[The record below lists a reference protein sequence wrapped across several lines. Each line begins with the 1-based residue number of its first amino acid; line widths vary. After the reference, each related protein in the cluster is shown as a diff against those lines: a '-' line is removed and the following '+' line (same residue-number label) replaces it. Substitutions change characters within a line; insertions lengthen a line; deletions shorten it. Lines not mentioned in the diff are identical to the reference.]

1 MEFASGTRL
10 RPALKQQ
17 KSYPDG
23 FLMICKAHWEFGS
36 LGLDHPMHGWLFK
49 KSTKKP
55 SPEIGNQDGTQ
66 WVRQHNGS
74 APLVPS
80 EKPVIKTV
88 QSYPTQSKKRKHIH
102 DTPCITLKRI
112 SIAWQP
118 LGWSWSNTPLSPLQC
133 AWSWWTWLGSNHEEQ
148 NIFSDQ
154 VPWRRVL
161 HKALTVKGIRFVPT
175 PEYIHP
181 MDFAC

>member
-1 MEFASGTRL
+1 MELDWGQHSTNQKLPRWIYHYMQGTL
-10 RPALKQQ
+10 RVWITRAWPP
-17 KSYPDG
+17 Y
-23 FLMICKAHWEFGS
+23 AHK
-36 LGLDHPMHGWLFK
+36 HGWLFI
-49 KSTKKP
+49 KSTKTS
-55 SPEIGNQDGTQ
+55 SPDPGNQDGTQ
-66 WVRQHNGS
+66 WVRQHYGS

-102 DTPCITLKRI
+102 DTHCITLKRI